1 MGRDR
6 ERERI
11 ITQKRNRTAASYSNR
26 TERNEWFVDLLGI
39 VQIIIECIY
48 FKFFNKTFQ
57 DFGLFDLFNLL
68 FLFLIYKKVDNQKIR
83 LQQIPPITVINL
95 SPETLLRRVHFCYK
109 GHL

>member
-48 FKFFNKTFQ
+48 FN
-57 DFGLFDLFNLL
+57 
-68 FLFLIYKKVDNQKIR
+68 FLIKLFKI
-83 LQQIPPITVINL
+83 LDYLIYLIYY
-95 SPETLLRRVHFCYK
+95 FFF
-109 GHL
+109 